1 MRDATLRTAFVAAR
15 SHLAAAIDELETS
28 AALVERDRVNDGVV
42 RIGLEVEGH
51 LDCAH
56 AEITRI
62 VDRLEELGTA
72 GLRVVG

>member
-51 LDCAH
+51 LDSAD
-56 AEITRI
+56 AQITRI
-62 VDRLEELGTA
+62 VGRLEELGAA
-72 GLRVVG
+72 GARSPG